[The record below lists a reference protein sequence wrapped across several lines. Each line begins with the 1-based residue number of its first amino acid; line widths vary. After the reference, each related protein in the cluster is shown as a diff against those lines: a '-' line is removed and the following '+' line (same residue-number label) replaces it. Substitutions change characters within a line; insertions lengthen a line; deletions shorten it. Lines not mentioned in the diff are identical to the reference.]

1 VKHLPRVIFFTIL
14 CLFVGFTGS
23 FFTAPQI
30 HGWYAG
36 LNKPLFTPPNWIF
49 APVWTS
55 LYILMGIAAGLAWK
69 GKGRVFFLAQLF
81 FNFLWSLVFFS
92 FHQILLAFA
101 VIVVLWFLILKT
113 FLEFKKVS
121 QLAASLLVP
130 YLLWVTF
137 ASILNLSLFLLN

>member
-1 VKHLPRVIFFTIL
+1 
-14 CLFVGFTGS
+14 
-23 FFTAPQI
+23 
-30 HGWYAG
+30 
-36 LNKPLFTPPNWIF
+36 
-49 APVWTS
+49 
-55 LYILMGIAAGLAWK
+55 MGIAAGLAWK